1 MQTALLAFDTAFM
14 WQTLPEILQAAGVT
28 IQISC
33 LAMLLGTSVGFLLG
47 GLRVLGPSVIK
58 SMIQGWVDFVRGV
71 PPLLIIAFIYFALP
85 SFGLRL
91 NEFWTGVIALTI
103 IAAGYQVEIV
113 RAAIESVDRGQR
125 EAALAIGMDEPMV
138 LMQIL
143 FPQAAKRMIPALTN
157 ELANVVKASSL
168 LSVISVNELTKVGNA
183 LIFENF
189 VFAEILIQVAVLYLI
204 IVGVLTKI
212 SSYLENKVF
221 SFNASQPLAR
231 KTSAMHQIIR

>member
-1 MQTALLAFDTAFM
+1 MQTELLALDVAFM
-14 WQTLPEILQAAGVT
+14 WQIGPEILQAAGVT

-33 LAMLLGTSVGFLLG
+33 LAVLLGIVAGLLLG
-47 GLRVLGPSVIK
+47 GLRMIGPSVIK
-58 SMIQGWVDFVRGV
+58 AIIQGLVDFVRGV

-125 EAALAIGMDEPMV
+125 EAALAIGMDEQMA

-143 FPQAAKRMIPALTN
+143 FPQAAKRMLPALTN
-157 ELANVVKASSL
+157 ELANVIKASSL

-189 VFAEILIQVAVLYLI
+189 VFAEVLIQVAVLYLI
-204 IVGVLTKI
+204 IVGVLTQF
-212 SSYLENKVF
+212 SAYLENKVF
-221 SFNASQPLAR
+221 LFDASQSSNWQG
-231 KTSAMHQIIR
+231 KVTQQTIR